1 FMALRLNDID
11 LVSSLEPSSLTGRDH
26 RVRLQLC
33 CFLCRLLLFFARLGC
48 RLSLRA
54 GLLQALLQD
63 GNEIDY
69 FGWVGRFLW
78 FFLYLCR
85 LVLFFARL
93 CCRLSLRAGLLL
105 FM

>member
-63 GNEIDY
+63 GNEIDF
-69 FGWVGRFLW
+69 FGWLGRFLW
-78 FFLYLCR
+78 FFLYLFSAR
-85 LVLFFARL
+85 FDFLFDNFHERIAIIV
-93 CCRLSLRAGLLL
+93 AI
-105 FM
+105 